1 MTPTLRFSVNLPEIV
16 ELTLSL
22 ALQRPSLNKP
32 DKTRLKPEKGEIFHV
47 ALYRAVDGF

>member
-1 MTPTLRFSVNLPEIV
+1 MMSTLRFSVNLSEIV
-16 ELTLSL
+16 KLSLTL
-22 ALQRPSLNKP
+22 ALQRSSLNNP